1 MTKNHLYHS
10 QGKDGDKMLTK
21 FLTLV
26 SMQALLIDHSIIN
39 LERQYPLSDLV
50 IQHQYIKTYHVP
62 FLLILFS
69 ALMAQICVNS
79 QLTGWSFQSLN

>member
-1 MTKNHLYHS
+1 MTKNYLYHP
-10 QGKDGDKMLTK
+10 QGKDRDKMLTK

-26 SMQALLIDHSIIN
+26 SMQALLIDHSIVN
-39 LERQYPLSDLV
+39 LGRQYPLSDLI

-79 QLTGWSFQSLN
+79 QLMCWSFQSVN

>member
-62 FLLILFS
+62 LLLILFS

-79 QLTGWSFQSLN
+79 QLTCWSFQSLN